1 MSTQELI
8 QTELT
13 RLDEAGLKALY
24 PVIRQFVE
32 THQPSAAPAAEQT
45 ESLLTRLARIQID
58 GPEDL
63 STHHDQYASGAK
75 RA

>member
-13 RLDEAGLKALY
+13 RLDEAGLRALY
-24 PVIRQFVE
+24 PVIRTFVE
-32 THQPSAAPAAEQT
+32 ARRPTEPPVAERSD
-45 ESLLTRLARIQID
+45 SLLTRLSQISID

-63 STHHDQYASGAK
+63 STHHDQYASEAK

>member
-13 RLDEAGLKALY
+13 RLDEAGLRALY

-32 THQPSAAPAAEQT
+32 THRPAEPLAAEPA
-45 ESLLTRLARIQID
+45 ESLLTRLSHIAID

-63 STHHDQYASGAK
+63 STHHDQYVSGAK

>member
-13 RLDEAGLKALY
+13 RLDEAGLQALY

-32 THQPSAAPAAEQT
+32 THRPTGQHVPERA
-45 ESLLTRLARIQID
+45 ESLLTRLSHIGID

>member
-13 RLDEAGLKALY
+13 RLDEAGLQALY
-24 PVIRQFVE
+24 PVIRNFV
-32 THQPSAAPAAEQT
+32 AARRPAQQPAAERSD
-45 ESLLTRLARIQID
+45 SLLTRLSQIGID

-63 STHHDQYASGAK
+63 STNHDQYASGAK

>member
-1 MSTQELI
+1 MSDCCRRSTPLLLLGQEAKP
-8 QTELT
+8 TEAEEF
-13 RLDEAGLKALY
+13 D
-24 PVIRQFVE
+24 RQSDFLHR
-32 THQPSAAPAAEQT
+32 TNHSPLSG
-45 ESLLTRLARIQID
+45 ID

>member
-8 QTELT
+8 QSELT
-13 RLDEAGLKALY
+13 RLDEAGLRALY
-24 PVIRQFVE
+24 PMIRTFVDARR
-32 THQPSAAPAAEQT
+32 ST
-45 ESLLTRLARIQID
+45 ERPVPERSDSVLTRLSQISID